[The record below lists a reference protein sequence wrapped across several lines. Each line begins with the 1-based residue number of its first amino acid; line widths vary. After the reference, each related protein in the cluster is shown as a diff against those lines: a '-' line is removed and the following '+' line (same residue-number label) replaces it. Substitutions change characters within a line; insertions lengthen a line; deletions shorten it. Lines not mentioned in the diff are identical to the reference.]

1 MDYNLFIFINNL
13 VGKWGWLDSLAI
25 FCAQYLI
32 YFLVI
37 GAVLF
42 SFSLKR
48 KERIRY
54 LFLTGASVILSR
66 LIITELIRF
75 IWHRSRP
82 FAVHQ
87 VNLLIERGA
96 SGSFPSGHMT
106 FLFAL
111 AAVVYFFNKKFGIA
125 FFILSFLVGL
135 ARVFVGIHYPFDIL
149 GGIIIGV
156 LSVVLLKIFIRR
168 R

>member
-1 MDYNLFIFINNL
+1 
-13 VGKWGWLDSLAI
+13 
-25 FCAQYLI
+25 
-32 YFLVI
+32 
-37 GAVLF
+37 
-42 SFSLKR
+42 
-48 KERIRY
+48 
-54 LFLTGASVILSR
+54 
-66 LIITELIRF
+66 
-75 IWHRSRP
+75 
-82 FAVHQ
+82 
-87 VNLLIERGA
+87 
-96 SGSFPSGHMT
+96 MT